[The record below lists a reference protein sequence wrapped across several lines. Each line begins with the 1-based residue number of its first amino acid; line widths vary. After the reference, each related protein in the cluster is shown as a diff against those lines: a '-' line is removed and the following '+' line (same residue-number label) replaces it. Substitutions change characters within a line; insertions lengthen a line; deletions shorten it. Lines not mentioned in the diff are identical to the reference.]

1 MMQDMLSEIIQEELQ
16 VFSDRLTNV
25 GLLELDEMVLDVT
38 CNLTR

>member
-16 VFSDRLTNV
+16 IFSDRLTNV
-25 GLLELDEMVLDVT
+25 SLLELDEMILDVT

>member
-16 VFSDRLTNV
+16 VFSERLTNV
-25 GLLELDEMVLDVT
+25 AFLELDEMILDVT